1 MNPIDT
7 LIAAVLRNAPDG
19 VVAGLLEAARKDIA
33 KRHAQEI
40 RSDVNHHRC
49 DVHIVVRMADG
60 TERVL
65 I

>member
-7 LIAAVLRNAPDG
+7 LIDAVMTGAPDA
-19 VVAGLLEAARKDIA
+19 VIAGLLSDARKDIA

-40 RSDVNHHRC
+40 RSDVNPDRC
-49 DVHIVVRMADG
+49 DVRIVVRLADG

-65 I
+65 V